1 MLQDFVYPEN
11 VAYPVGGPGNA
22 RFLVMEIHY
31 DNPESHRGKLGD
43 RVLNSWELNKQLT
56 IDVVKYVNVANW
68 EIYTIQSFAETYNN
82 TLSQSASVLLRSPS
96 MY

>member
-1 MLQDFVYPEN
+1 MYMLQDFVYPKT

-43 RVLNSWELNKQLT
+43 RVLNS
-56 IDVVKYVNVANW
+56 
-68 EIYTIQSFAETYNN
+68 
-82 TLSQSASVLLRSPS
+82 
-96 MY
+96 